1 MACFH
6 GSGVQISHFC
16 PYEKGTLSP
25 FCEHLVNGTL
35 TSLLKLWQWLQSEI
49 KHIAAKYGCHVLF
62 LPIIPISIQSTIFGA
77 SNTTLPHSASGSS

>member
-25 FCEHLVNGTL
+25 FCEHLVFL
-35 TSLLKLWQWLQSEI
+35 TSGVPGNLATAQSLAGNMH
-49 KHIAAKYGCHVLF
+49 KHNQTQKQSMPQQNQGKPQLF
-62 LPIIPISIQSTIFGA
+62 PNDFFPLCLCILFAQI
-77 SNTTLPHSASGSS
+77 